1 MGLRENPLSSSLQKE
16 TILFVAVQVHMPRIG
31 TGAAGGDWGVIEEI
45 IEEEMVRSNLTV
57 TIYDLPPRREQFELF
72 S

>member
-1 MGLRENPLSSSLQKE
+1 
-16 TILFVAVQVHMPRIG
+16 
-31 TGAAGGDWGVIEEI
+31 VIEEI